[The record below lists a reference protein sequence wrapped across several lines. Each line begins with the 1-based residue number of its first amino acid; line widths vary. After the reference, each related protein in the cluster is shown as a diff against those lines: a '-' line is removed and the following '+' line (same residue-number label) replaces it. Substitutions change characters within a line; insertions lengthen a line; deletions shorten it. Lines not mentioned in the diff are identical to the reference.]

1 MDCREPGPPERWHGR
16 GRAEKGETTMNQIR
30 GRRYRSPR
38 RIAMRRVHEDL
49 LAVVARERNRL
60 LNRRGVLTGGVRLAA
75 GGALAL
81 AAVGSP
87 ALGRLAAL
95 AAAQDFKDDLEVL
108 NYALTLEHLAYAFY

>member
-38 RIAMRRVHEDL
+38 RIAMRPVHEDL
-49 LAVVARERNRL
+49 LAVVAWQRNRL
-60 LNRRGVLTGGVRLAA
+60 LDRRGVLTGGGGRAAA
-75 GGALAL
+75 GALSL

-87 ALGRLAAL
+87 ALRRPTAR
-95 AAAQDFKDDLEVL
+95 AAAQDFKDDLEV
-108 NYALTLEHLAYAFY
+108 